1 MTNTLKRRS
10 VLVASAAALVGVSV
24 EESQAKT
31 SKAKDPDLDSVL
43 ERLLDQKERGATL
56 SPVQKYCALLSC
68 VTAQALPEAAE
79 KIVLRALKEKV
90 SPLEIREIVYQ
101 CAPYVGIGRVQET
114 MEGVNDAFKEAH
126 ISLPLPTAT
135 TVTDKNRRESGEQM
149 VMKLNSDRMKQIL
162 SQVPKDE
169 YDLRVNDLYDFCLLY
184 TSPSPR
190 DTRSGLSLKD
200 RELVVFGAIAT
211 LGGCEAQLRSHIGA
225 NLREGTTKAQ
235 LVDALRVMLPYLGFP
250 RTLNAMNQVS
260 QMTKDSK

>member
-10 VLVASAAALVGVSV
+10 VLVASAVALVGASSS
-24 EESQAKT
+24 ESRAET
-31 SKAKDPDLDSVL
+31 SKAKDSDLENIL
-43 ERLLDQKERGATL
+43 ERLLNQKERGGLLTPL
-56 SPVQKYCALLSC
+56 QKYCAHLSC
-68 VTAQALPEAAE
+68 VTAQTLPQTAE

-101 CAPYVGIGRVQET
+101 CAPYVGIGRVRET
-114 MEGVNDAFKEAH
+114 MEGVNEAFKAAH

-135 TVTDKNRRESGEQM
+135 TITDKNRREAGEQM
-149 VMKLNSDRMKQIL
+149 VMKLNGDRMKQIL

-169 YDLRVNDLYDFCLLY
+169 YDLRVNDLYDFCFGDFY
-184 TSPSPR
+184 
-190 DTRSGLSLKD
+190 TRSGLSLKD
-200 RELVVFGAIAT
+200 RELVVFGAIAA

-225 NLREGTTKAQ
+225 NLREGTSKAQ